1 MSIKARRYGI
11 GAVLLL
17 GLFAAWINIA
27 DKNYV
32 YKAVFYNF
40 ANIDD
45 NKIFE
50 QREIEAPATSQPWPL
65 AEKYNKLQLPPKL
78 EKLHQDIQSV
88 AFLVIKNDS
97 ILYEQYWGGYSD
109 ESLSNS
115 FSMAK
120 SIVSMLVGVAIKEGK
135 IKSVEQPVGDFLPA
149 FKKGDKAKIKIKHL
163 LWMSSGLNWDESYS
177 NPFSMTTEAYYGTNL
192 KKIIKRLEVASA
204 PGEEFNYKS
213 GDTQVLA
220 FVLKAATGKNLS
232 ELAEEKLWKPLG
244 AKEDA
249 EWSVDH
255 RGGIEKAYCCFFSN
269 ARDFARLGKLYL
281 HNGVWNGDTIVPPA
295 YVKASITPSGIIDA
309 DTQKKV
315 DFYGYQ
321 WWLLPDYKG
330 QEVFY
335 ARGILGQYII
345 VIPEKN
351 ILIVR
356 LGKERAERIGKHP
369 GEVFA
374 MIDAVNEMVD

>member
-1 MSIKARRYGI
+1 MSIKTKRYGF
-11 GAVLLL
+11 GALLL
-17 GLFAAWINIA
+17 IGLLVSWIHVA

-40 ANIDD
+40 ADIDD

-50 QREIEAPATSQPWPL
+50 QRKVEAPTKHQPWPI
-65 AEKYNKLQLPPKL
+65 AENYNKLQLSPELNELHEDL
-78 EKLHQDIQSV
+78 ESI
-88 AFLVIKNDS
+88 AFLIVKDDS
-97 ILYEQYWGGYSD
+97 ILYEQYWDGYSD

-135 IKSVEQPVGDFLPA
+135 IKSVEQPVGDFLPG
-149 FKKGDKAKIKIKHL
+149 FDEGPKAKIKIKHL

-177 NPFSMTTEAYYGTNL
+177 SPFSMTTEAYYGSDL
-192 KKIIKRLEVASA
+192 RKVIKRLEVVEE
-204 PGEEFNYKS
+204 PGEKFRYKS
-213 GDTQVLA
+213 GDTQILG
-220 FVLKAATGKNLS
+220 FVLEAATGKSLS

-249 EWSVDH
+249 EWSIDKPE
-255 RGGIEKAYCCFFSN
+255 GIEKAYCCFFSN

-281 HNGVWNGDTIVPPA
+281 NRGIWNGDTIVPPA
-295 YVKASITPSGIIDA
+295 YVESSIKANMLTDA
-309 DTQKKV
+309 TDNKPV

-321 WWLLPDYKG
+321 WWLLPNYKG
-330 QEVFY
+330 LDVFY

-345 VIPEKN
+345 VIPEKEL
-351 ILIVR
+351 IIVR
-356 LGKERAERIGKHP
+356 LGKERADKIGKHP
-369 GEVFA
+369 GEVFK
-374 MIDAVNEMVD
+374 MIDMVNELVS